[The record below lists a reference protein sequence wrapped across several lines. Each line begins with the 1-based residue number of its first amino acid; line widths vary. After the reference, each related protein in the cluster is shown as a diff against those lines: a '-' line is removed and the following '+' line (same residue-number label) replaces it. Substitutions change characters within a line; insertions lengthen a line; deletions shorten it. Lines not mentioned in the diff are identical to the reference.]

1 MRYGTSMVFALVAGL
16 GLTLVASPAKAIW
29 VDQGTTTSVVVVPDD
44 AVPDTRTETYTV
56 EVASTSVE
64 IRNTVVTGS
73 WTAIPVSTGVT
84 TQARGGKMSVYQSS
98 LGQGGQRAALDGSRS
113 REALGASRAIPSAPK
128 RREEGSGSTIR

>member
-1 MRYGTSMVFALVAGL
+1 MAPDALDVGDHGARTRQRGQPRDVEAGVVGMRNGG
-16 GLTLVASPAKAIW
+16 
-29 VDQGTTTSVVVVPDD
+29 DD
-44 AVPDTRTETYTV
+44 T
-56 EVASTSVE
+56 VE